1 MPNVRT
7 RVNFLLILCLGLSAV
22 AQAAAPSARRSQGNR
37 PAPRNPSR
45 SQDDNENFDMADVQ
59 DFLVQVRDEFLS
71 SYTTKTIGRSRSSTE
86 APEDM
91 DWIASFFANP
101 SQSRRSRRRNQGA
114 RDGASRD
121 LPPVVVDDV
130 GIDFYLAARSYAL
143 ENAVSSPRD
152 GRVHLVVN
160 SRNAARAEDPNQW
173 WYDFLFAT
181 QRRYIDCAS
190 NDDCASIF
198 HRGDGL
204 ICCDVGA
211 DFFGHT
217 HNSCVDST
225 DECAPMCDYD
235 APCAPDQYCC
245 KRRNRVHDWNVCVDN
260 FVDCDDYCPY
270 QGEHACPRKKQCCF
284 VEPVGYT
291 ICIDEGLS
299 CPPPPPEC
307 APGSLGSKCLSDPDR
322 ICCDEV
328 CCPYAPAGE
337 EQWQCCVV
345 CGLAIC
351 NKGDCPNPFCSTPP
365 ICSIPGNELQPC
377 DPSGVGRTPPSSEG
391 ICCGGT
397 CCSNSTLSTSYCCE
411 DPLNPGNL
419 VCQSEACT
427 GPPPENCDGRPD
439 LAPCGADR
447 FCCGG
452 ACCSSGESCC
462 PEIDSSTGAITS
474 YTCQAQCEYP
484 LCRFQDSSCDNDQQY
499 GVCGNCGNGAACP
512 YACQA
517 CVDEP
522 PNDPGSCE
530 YTDGTNSGTT
540 CDGVAD
546 AIASS
551 GPYTCNCNNGGCG
564 GAVGCRGNGNCCA
577 CQANNNRGGCACS
590 T

>member
-1 MPNVRT
+1 
-7 RVNFLLILCLGLSAV
+7 
-22 AQAAAPSARRSQGNR
+22 
-37 PAPRNPSR
+37 
-45 SQDDNENFDMADVQ
+45 MADVQ

-345 CGLAIC
+345 CGLTIC
-351 NKGDCPNPFCSTPP
+351 NKGDCPDPFCSTPP

-397 CCSNSTLSTSYCCE
+397 CCSNSTMSTSYCCE

-439 LAPCGADR
+439 LAPCGSDR

-452 ACCSSGESCC
+452 ACCSSDESCC
-462 PEIDSSTGAITS
+462 PQIDSSTGAITS

-530 YTDGTNSGTT
+530 YTDGTRSGTT